1 MIAMIRTA
9 LVNRERERSAPER
22 VQRAIEEQ
30 RHQSEKLIGWVQFA
44 VVVTFATLYAVSPKT
59 FAADV
64 AFEPVPW
71 ALGGYLA
78 FTLLRI
84 ARAHRGPLPRWLVGI
99 SVVVDMALLFS
110 LIWSFH
116 LQYEQPAAFYL
127 KAPTILYVFIFI
139 ALRALR
145 FEARFVSLAGVT
157 AAFGWFVLVLYA
169 ILSDASN
176 DMITRDYVEYM
187 TSAQVLLGAEFD
199 KIISILVV
207 TLILAV
213 AIIRARELLFRAIAE
228 STAARDLSR
237 FFTPEIAARITSSE
251 DRIEPGQGEVRD
263 AAILQ
268 CDVRRFTVLAKS
280 LPATDV
286 IQLLTEYE
294 KRLVPVIQQHGGSI
308 DKFMGDGIMATFGA
322 VVPTKTYAADALR
335 TIDDL
340 VRCAADW
347 AAERRA
353 QGLQPLTINFSVA
366 HGQVVFGA
374 VGDDT
379 RLEYTVIGGPVNL
392 SAKLEKHNKETGTA
406 ALTTTA
412 CVAIAKDQG
421 FATDRVFNLLPNTAI
436 VGVADHVDLAVL
448 AA

>member
-1 MIAMIRTA
+1 MRSRQKRLPPT
-9 LVNRERERSAPER
+9 LPSNRCR
-22 VQRAIEEQ
+22 
-30 RHQSEKLIGWVQFA
+30 G
-44 VVVTFATLYAVSPKT
+44 
-59 FAADV
+59 
-64 AFEPVPW
+64 

-84 ARAHRGPLPRWLVGI
+84 ASAHRGPLPRWLVGI

-116 LQYEQPAAFYL
+116 VQYEQPAAFYL

-176 DMITRDYVEYM
+176 DMITRDYVEYI

-213 AIIRARELLFRAIAE
+213 AIISARELLFRAIAE

-263 AAILQ
+263 AAIVQ
-268 CDVRRFTVLAKS
+268 CDVRGFTVLAKS

-286 IQLLTEYE
+286 IQLLAEYE
-294 KRLVPVIQQHGGSI
+294 KRLVPVIQQHGGRSI
-308 DKFMGDGIMATFGA
+308 SSWAMASWRRLA
-322 VVPTKTYAADALR
+322 PSCPPKPMPPT
-335 TIDDL
+335 
-340 VRCAADW
+340 
-347 AAERRA
+347 
-353 QGLQPLTINFSVA
+353 
-366 HGQVVFGA
+366 
-374 VGDDT
+374 
-379 RLEYTVIGGPVNL
+379 L
-392 SAKLEKHNKETGTA
+392 SARSMIWLRVPPIGLPSDGRK
-406 ALTTTA
+406 A
-412 CVAIAKDQG
+412 CN
-421 FATDRVFNLLPNTAI
+421 R
-436 VGVADHVDLAVL
+436 
-448 AA
+448 

>member
-1 MIAMIRTA
+1 MIATIRTA
-9 LVNRERERSAPER
+9 LVNRDRERSAPER

-30 RHQSEKLIGWVQFA
+30 RHQSEKLIGWIQFA
-44 VVVTFATLYAVSPKT
+44 IVVTFATIYAVSPKT

-64 AFEPVPW
+64 SFEPVPW
-71 ALGGYLA
+71 ALGGYLV
-78 FTLLRI
+78 FTLLRM
-84 ARAHRGPLPRWLVGI
+84 AWSQRGSLPRWLVGL

-145 FEARFVSLAGVT
+145 FEARFVTLAGVT
-157 AAFGWFVLVLYA
+157 AALGWFLLVLYA
-169 ILSDASN
+169 ILSDAKD

-207 TLILAV
+207 TVILAI

-251 DRIEPGQGEVRD
+251 ERIEPGHGEIRN

-268 CDVRRFTVLAKS
+268 CDVRGFTVIAKS
-280 LPATDV
+280 LPAADV

-294 KRLVPVIQQHGGSI
+294 KRLVPVIQRHGGSI

-322 VVPTKTYAADALR
+322 VVPTRTFAADALR
-335 TIDDL
+335 AVDDL
-340 VRCAADW
+340 VDCAAEW

-353 QGLQPLTINFSVA
+353 QGRQALTINFAVA
-366 HGQVVFGA
+366 QGTVVFGA

-379 RLEYTVIGGPVNL
+379 RLEYTVIGDAVNL
-392 SAKLEKHNKETGTA
+392 SAKLEKHNKETGTI
-406 ALTTTA
+406 ALATNA
-412 CVAIAKDQG
+412 CLELGVGQG
-421 FATDRVFNLLPNTAI
+421 YQPNRELRQLSNSEI
-436 VGVADHVDLAVL
+436 VGFSDHVDLAVL

>member
-1 MIAMIRTA
+1 MLATIRTA
-9 LVNRERERSAPER
+9 LLNSNRERSAPER

-30 RHQSEKLIGWVQFA
+30 RHESERLIGWIQLA
-44 VVVTFATLYAVSPKT
+44 VVLTFATLYAVSPKT

-71 ALGGYLA
+71 ALGAYLA
-78 FTLLRI
+78 FTLLRM
-84 ARAHRGPLPRWLVGI
+84 ARSRSGALPRWLVGL

-145 FEARFVSLAGVT
+145 FEARFVSLAGIT
-157 AAFGWFVLVLYA
+157 AALGWFVLVLYA
-169 ILSDASN
+169 VLSDASH

-207 TLILAV
+207 TIILAV
-213 AIIRARELLFRAIAE
+213 AIIRARDLLFRAIAE

-251 DRIEPGQGEVRD
+251 DRIEPGQGETRD

-268 CDVRRFTVLAKS
+268 CDVRGFTILAKR
-280 LPATDV
+280 LPPAEV

-294 KRLVPVIQQHGGSI
+294 KRLVPVIQRHGGSI

-322 VVPTKTYAADALR
+322 VVPTTTYAADALR
-335 TIDDL
+335 AVNEL
-340 VRCAADW
+340 QQCALEWAD
-347 AAERRA
+347 ERSA
-353 QGLQPLTINFSVA
+353 SGQEALTINFAVA
-366 HGQVVFGA
+366 HGLVVFGA
-374 VGDDT
+374 VGDET
-379 RLEYTVIGGPVNL
+379 RLEYTVIGDPVNL
-392 SAKLEKHNKETGTA
+392 SAKLEKHNKETLTV

-412 CVAIAKDQG
+412 CVDLAKSQG
-421 FATDRVFNLLPNTAI
+421 FTTSHEIGQLPSATIA
-436 VGVADHVDLAVL
+436 GVADHVNVAVL
-448 AA
+448 VA